1 MIGKGAEPA
10 LFCKFFR
17 GCFLYGKGHLSSLL
31 RCVEVFDFAHTR
43 PPTLLPSSASVP
55 CPHTDALRIFPFP
68 RSDCHH
74 ALDQYRLRHSIS
86 FVDSSVRRTP
96 TWYLSIETEL
106 EEIIVFLCIMQWFNN
121 DNVKLLLKPSKQAQA
136 SRKDLSVNV
145 NPPKVLSA
153 GVVPKPGCGWKLW
166 GLLTGMLVNTL
177 SN

>member
-1 MIGKGAEPA
+1 MFGKVQNRPYSVDS
-10 LFCKFFR
+10 FDDV
-17 GCFLYGKGHLSSLL
+17 FLYGKGHLSSLS
-31 RCVEVFDFAHTR
+31 RGVEVFDFAHTR

-55 CPHTDALRIFPFP
+55 CPHTNALRIFPFP

-166 GLLTGMLVNTL
+166 GLLTGMLVNSL